1 MRYNPL
7 LDRINCSSFY
17 GHMAQS
23 PQEIVQKAEDRY
35 QKRIDEV
42 CDRIIREKKCIV
54 LVTGPSASGKTTTA
68 QKISLVLQKHGK

>member
-42 CDRIIREKKCIV
+42 CD
-54 LVTGPSASGKTTTA
+54 L
-68 QKISLVLQKHGK
+68 SLIHI